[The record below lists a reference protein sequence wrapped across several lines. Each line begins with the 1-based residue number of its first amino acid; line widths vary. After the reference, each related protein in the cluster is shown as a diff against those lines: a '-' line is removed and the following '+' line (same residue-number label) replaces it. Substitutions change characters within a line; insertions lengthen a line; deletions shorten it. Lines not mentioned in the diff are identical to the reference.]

1 MIISRKNI
9 KAFCDILHA
18 SGKKIAFT
26 NGCFD
31 IIHRGHVKYLA
42 DARSF
47 GDCLIVGL
55 NSDASVKRLKGET
68 RPINAQDDRA
78 AVLDAL
84 SAVDYVT
91 IFDEDTAETLISLV
105 RPDVYAK
112 GGDYTLDTLPEAK
125 IVQSY
130 GGRVEFIKFIDGKS
144 TTNIIKKIKES
155 K

>member
-1 MIISRKNI
+1 M
-9 KAFCDILHA
+9 
-18 SGKKIAFT
+18 
-26 NGCFD
+26 
-31 IIHRGHVKYLA
+31 
-42 DARSF
+42 
-47 GDCLIVGL
+47 
-55 NSDASVKRLKGET
+55 
-68 RPINAQDDRA
+68 
-78 AVLDAL
+78 
-84 SAVDYVT
+84 T